1 VVGTKNNRR
10 AQMTERLIQD
20 SLIQLLQ
27 HQELNEITVTA
38 VCKMADINRGTFY
51 AHYDDVKDCMHTME
65 QDATKEL
72 LAVINE
78 HLHPDSLRAI
88 LTGIFEIV
96 KKRHAVTSFILTTD
110 QDFLMHFIA
119 TTKREILEHNQSL
132 IGNISAREGQ
142 YMFEYYLNGIVGVV
156 RYWLKTDLQ
165 ESPETLAAFIND
177 WWYRGKPFKAIADLP
192 PESQSNK

>member
-1 VVGTKNNRR
+1 MVGTKNNRR
-10 AQMTERLIQD
+10 SQMTERLIQD
-20 SLIQLLQ
+20 SLIELLHTQ
-27 HQELNEITVTA
+27 TINEITVTA
-38 VCKMADINRGTFY
+38 ICKAADINRGTFY

-72 LAVINE
+72 LAVIDA
-78 HLHPDSLRAI
+78 HTHPNSLRAI

-119 TTKREILEHNQSL
+119 TTKREILEHNQAQ
-132 IGNISAREGQ
+132 IGNVGVREGQ

-165 ESPETLAAFIND
+165 ESPEELANFIND
-177 WWYRGKPFKAIADLP
+177 WWYRGKPLKGISDLP
-192 PESQSNK
+192 PEA

>member
-1 VVGTKNNRR
+1 MVGTKNNRR
-10 AQMTERLIQD
+10 SQMTDRLIQD
-20 SLIQLLQ
+20 SLIELLQ
-27 HQELNEITVTA
+27 KQTINEITVTA
-38 VCKMADINRGTFY
+38 VCKVADINRGTFY
-51 AHYDDVKDCMHTME
+51 AHYEDVKDCMHTME

-78 HLHPDSLRAI
+78 HTHPNSLRAI

-119 TTKREILEHNQSL
+119 TTKREILEHDRAKVGATS
-132 IGNISAREGQ
+132 IREGQ

-156 RYWLKTDLQ
+156 RYWLKTGLQ
-165 ESPETLAAFIND
+165 ETPEQLASFIND
-177 WWYRGKPFKAIADLP
+177 WWYRGKPLKDITDLP
-192 PESQSNK
+192 TEP